1 MKTNNVKTVLSG
13 ALFGV
18 SLGLMQSAAAQAP
31 AGGIPFGPMI
41 AYPSIDAS
49 LGYNDNVLA
58 TNSNKVSSTTTSIT
72 PSVRLEGKF
81 GSKDI
86 EIGARTNLL
95 QYTSSSADKTTTY
108 SLYALGNLA
117 LTERT
122 GLKLRGEYQR
132 GADAR
137 GSTDVNA
144 PTPST
149 WDQNGIDGVFA
160 YGAPGAQGRIEVDGA
175 YYTRR
180 YQNNPVVT
188 TALNTDKA
196 TLGGTFFWRVAPKT
210 ELLFQAQQT
219 NIDYKLSTSF
229 QDSTERRYLV
239 GAKWEATAL
248 TSGTFKIGRQTKDFS
263 AAGRNDFSGVSWDAG
278 VRWSP
283 LTYSV
288 FDFTAAKRTTE
299 STGTGDFLLSN
310 MLGANW
316 NHAWNSRVSSGLLAN
331 WKRDQFMG
339 VGNGI
344 NLGRIDSTL
353 TLGANLSYA
362 YSRTLKFGADYT
374 HTGRDSKIPISI
386 FGVLP
391 PNLNYQRN
399 VFMLTVKAT
408 L

>member
-1 MKTNNVKTVLSG
+1 
-13 ALFGV
+13 
-18 SLGLMQSAAAQAP
+18 
-31 AGGIPFGPMI
+31 MI
-41 AYPSIDAS
+41 AYPSIDAT

-72 PSVRLEGKF
+72 PAVRLEGKF

-86 EIGARTNLL
+86 EVGARTNLL
-95 QYTSSSADKTTTY
+95 QFTNSSADKTTTY
-108 SLYALGNLA
+108 GLYALGNLA

-137 GSTDVNA
+137 GSTDINA

-149 WDQNGIDGVFA
+149 WDQNGIDGVLS
-160 YGAPGAQGRIEVDGA
+160 YGAPGAQGRVEVDGA

-188 TALNTDKA
+188 TALNTDKT

-219 NIDYKLSTSF
+219 DIDYKLSTSV

-248 TSGTFKIGRQTKDFS
+248 TSGTFKIGRQTKDFAS
-263 AAGRNDFSGVSWDAG
+263 AARQDFSGASWDAG

-316 NHAWNSRVSSGLLAN
+316 NHAWNSRLSSGLLAN

-339 VGNGI
+339 AGNGI
-344 NLGRIDSTL
+344 NMGRIDATL

-362 YSRTLKFGADYT
+362 YSRSLKFGGEYT
-374 HTGRDSKIPISI
+374 HTGRDSKIPTLAPL
-386 FGVLP
+386 FVLP
-391 PNLNYQRN
+391 PNLNFQKN
-399 VFMLTVKAT
+399 VFMLTVRAT